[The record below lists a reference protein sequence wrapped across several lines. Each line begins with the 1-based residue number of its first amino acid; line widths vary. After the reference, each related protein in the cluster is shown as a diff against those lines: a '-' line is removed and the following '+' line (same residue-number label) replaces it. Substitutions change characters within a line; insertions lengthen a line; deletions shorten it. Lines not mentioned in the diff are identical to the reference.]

1 MVIKEITMKAL
12 AATLIATALAFGAA
26 APAFAGDDKKCEE
39 GMKWDEATQK
49 CVKAES

>member
-1 MVIKEITMKAL
+1 MKTL
-12 AATLIATALAFGAA
+12 AVVLIATGMALSAA
-26 APAFAGDDKKCEE
+26 APSFAGDKKCEE